1 MDVSAE
7 NATVFAILSNDSTG
21 GGGARFDAADILQIC
36 VLGTIILV
44 TLVANSVVCVVI
56 YKKPSLHTVINT
68 FIVSLCVSDFLNA
81 LLKMSTTLLSTLDR
95 NWYPHWAIC
104 YITTPFGVLFGAAS
118 VFNLCAVAVNQ
129 YFVIV
134 HAMRYPSLMTSSHA
148 RRVIAGLWASSVAI
162 SIPPVA
168 WRDSKTICRSG
179 AVSQENKVS
188 ETAYFSA
195 LWIFVV
201 IIPSILMVFSYSN
214 IFLVARKQI
223 FSMRTKNNIENGAK
237 SVAKARFR
245 ELRAAAVL
253 ALVGGIFILCWVP
266 FFIVQTLHKFTAVK
280 IDRIYFPLFL
290 TVMYSK
296 SAINPFLFTFLN
308 QDLRKAVKQ
317 YLPRLKLS
325 GKSSER
331 ASTGNS
337 WFRNKTPFSL
347 RPKTD
352 GGNDYHTIA
361 TACTEV

>member
-1 MDVSAE
+1 MNVSEE
-7 NATVFAILSNDSTG
+7 NATALTKLSNDSTV
-21 GGGARFDAADILQIC
+21 GGARFDTAHIVQIC
-36 VLGTIILV
+36 VLATIILV
-44 TLVANSVVCVVI
+44 TLVANAVVCVVI
-56 YKKPSLHTVINT
+56 YKKSFLHTVINT

-148 RRVIAGLWASSVAI
+148 RRVIAGLWISSVVI
-162 SIPPVA
+162 SIPPVV
-168 WRDSKTICRSG
+168 WRESKTICRSG
-179 AVSQENKVS
+179 AVSKEDKVS
-188 ETAYFSA
+188 ETIYFSA

-201 IIPSILMVFSYSN
+201 VIPSILMIFSYSN
-214 IFLVARKQI
+214 IFLVAKEQI
-223 FSMRTKNNIENGAK
+223 FRMRTKSHIGNGVK
-237 SVAKARFR
+237 SVAKARLK

-266 FFIVQTLHKFTAVK
+266 FFIVQTLHKFTAVQ
-280 IDRIYFPLFL
+280 IDRIYFQLFL
-290 TVMYSK
+290 CVMYSK

-308 QDLRKAVKQ
+308 QDLRRAVKQ
-317 YLPRLKLS
+317 YLPRLKLLRS
-325 GKSSER
+325 GSER
-331 ASTGNS
+331 ASTDNS
-337 WFRNKTPFSL
+337 LLRNKTHFSL
-347 RPKTD
+347 RTMSD
-352 GGNDYHTIA
+352 GSNDYRSIA